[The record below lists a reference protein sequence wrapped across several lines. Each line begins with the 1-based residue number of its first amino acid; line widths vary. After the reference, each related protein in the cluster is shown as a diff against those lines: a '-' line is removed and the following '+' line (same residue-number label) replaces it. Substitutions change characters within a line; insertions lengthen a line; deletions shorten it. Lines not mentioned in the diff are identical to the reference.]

1 MHPRSCRRRSRS
13 RPPGI
18 ALIGLFILAALWLGP
33 FAAVAATAEQASD
46 FIAELTSDTI
56 AAVRSEDPVPVRE
69 DRIQQVLRRGLDLD
83 FMSRFVLGHYWR
95 EATPEQKE
103 QYREVFGA
111 FIVRTYAHRL
121 ANQTITKFAIIS
133 VRQTENGDVVV
144 EEKVER
150 PQAPPVYYGF
160 RIRATEETPKVI
172 DVSVEGV
179 SMLLAQRSDFMSV
192 IQKQGFDALIQSI
205 REKMLAP

>member
-1 MHPRSCRRRSRS
+1 MHPRSCRCRSR
-13 RPPGI
+13 RWQPRV
-18 ALIGLFILAALWLGP
+18 ALIGLTVLAALLFGP
-33 FAAVAATAEQASD
+33 LAAAAATAEQASD
-46 FIAELTSDTI
+46 FIVGLTSDTI
-56 AAVRSEDPVPVRE
+56 AVLKSEGPVSVRE

-103 QYREVFGA
+103 QYREVFGT

-121 ANQTITKFAIIS
+121 AAQTITNFAIIS
-133 VRQTENGDVVV
+133 VRQAENGDVVV
-144 EEKVER
+144 EERVER
-150 PQAPPVYYGF
+150 PQAPPVFYGF

-192 IQKQGFDALIQSI
+192 VQKQGFDALIQSI
-205 REKMLAP
+205 KEKMLAP